1 MLMPRVPTHKKQR
14 SSGAAPSAG
23 CHPCQGE
30 LEQVLDLGVAPSRI
44 LYANPCK
51 PVSHIRFAALHG
63 VKLLV
68 FDSEEEL
75 IKVAQHHHGAR

>member
-1 MLMPRVPTHKKQR
+1 M
-14 SSGAAPSAG
+14 
-23 CHPCQGE
+23 
-30 LEQVLDLGVAPSRI
+30 LDLGVAPSRI

-75 IKVAQHHHGAR
+75 IKVAQHHPGAR